1 MEQGQQTSTNEER
14 RPKYKWKL
22 EVPMILRIFEF
33 TYLAFGV
40 ISLSVGIVA
49 LFRIFAGRP
58 FEHWSIIFL
67 KSALAVSITGLLLDI
82 HRAHPSH
89 LPTMLSVYVAGVGVL
104 AWRRFHL
111 NRSWGLVFAL
121 SLMGV
126 LCLELL
132 AAVQHLFNWLSP
144 FDASGHSPAKLLFF
158 VAESVIVPLFAT
170 MGTFAVRRYR
180 AKPIYH

>member
-1 MEQGQQTSTNEER
+1 MEAGS
-14 RPKYKWKL
+14 
-22 EVPMILRIFEF
+22 PMILRFFEF
-33 TYLAFGV
+33 TYLAFGA
-40 ISLSVGIVA
+40 ISLSAGVVA
-49 LFRIFAGRP
+49 LSRIFAGRP

-67 KSALAVSITGLLLDI
+67 KSALATSITGLLLDT
-82 HRAHPSH
+82 HRSQPSH
-89 LPTMLSVYVAGVGVL
+89 LATMLSVYVAGVGIL

-144 FDASGHSPAKLLFF
+144 LDASGHSPAKLLFF
-158 VAESVIVPLFAT
+158 VAESAIASLFAA
-170 MGTFAVRRYR
+170 MGTFAVRRYWI
-180 AKPIYH
+180 KSIYH